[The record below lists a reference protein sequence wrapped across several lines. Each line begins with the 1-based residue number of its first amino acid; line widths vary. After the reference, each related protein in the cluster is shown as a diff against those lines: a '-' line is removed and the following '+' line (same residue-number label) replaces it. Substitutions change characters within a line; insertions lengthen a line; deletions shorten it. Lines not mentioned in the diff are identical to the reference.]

1 MSNARKLADGI
12 KSSADATA
20 ITIDSSENVL
30 VGRTSADDSV
40 VGAMIRPDGFVQSTR
55 DGNLAADFN
64 RKSSYGDISRFNY
77 NGSSQGTISVQSDG
91 GILFQADTLTDG
103 IKYSRYGIIGRGY
116 ELFNNASYNIGTSA
130 QSVYTNASGTL
141 ETAPYI
147 ITIQASGGG
156 LYSESWSGIMQWY
169 SGTTNSPNDDTITL
183 NAMGHARNNIS
194 IYARTKRFGGNN
206 QTHALQIWASGSL
219 TSVNTRI
226 YATKLTTQGW

>member
-116 ELFNNASYNIGTSA
+116 EIFNDSSYNIGTSA
-130 QSVYTNASGTL
+130 TSVYTASSGTL

-147 ITIQASGGG
+147 ITIQVNGAGF
-156 LYSESWSGIMQWY
+156 YSESFSGIMQWY
-169 SGTTNSPNDDTITL
+169 SGTTNSSNSDDIYL
-183 NAMGHARNNIS
+183 NAMGHARNNII
-194 IYARTKRFGGNN
+194 IYARTRRQGGNN
-206 QTHALQIWASGSL
+206 NNHALQIWANVSL